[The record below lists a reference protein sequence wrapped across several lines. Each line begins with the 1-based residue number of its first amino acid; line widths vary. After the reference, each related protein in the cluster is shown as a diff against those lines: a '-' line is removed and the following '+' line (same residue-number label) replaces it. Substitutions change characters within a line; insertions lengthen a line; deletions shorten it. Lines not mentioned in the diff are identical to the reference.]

1 MNNEEGKMVMDYAT
15 QKYAPETTEETTP
28 TEIVETPTPES
39 ATEAPESTEIV
50 EQTTTDTAPIT
61 TTEEVP
67 VDYAKILS
75 EVTEGQFTDVE
86 QFKASLPKLKEY
98 DSLSGK
104 VTELEEKLKVNPFAN
119 DFAKTVNDLI
129 GAGKS
134 ADEIDNFIKISRL
147 DIDQLP
153 AVDAKVMR
161 MVKDGYN
168 PEIARQIVESDY
180 PINDFEEGSV
190 DRQILEEKLRVSSID
205 DRKILK
211 EYKQELTTVDNSA
224 QVQAEQER
232 LNNIAKAEQHK
243 QSVKAVVPKI
253 AETIV
258 GLGEKNLNGKEGD
271 EAIKLKFDYNA
282 EFKAQLPAKLESFF
296 LDGGLEVNEENIA
309 FAQKYIRAEYLEKNE
324 EALFQQVFKHAEA
337 LTTERLVAKYEN
349 LSGLPP
355 EPTNVVVDNT
365 QKAYADFL
373 TKVATGR

>member
-1 MNNEEGKMVMDYAT
+1 MNNEEGKTIMDYAT
-15 QKYAPETTEETTP
+15 QKYAPETPTETTP
-28 TEIVETPTPES
+28 TEIVETPTAETP
-39 ATEAPESTEIV
+39 TEAPVSTEIV
-50 EQTTTDTAPIT
+50 EQTTTETAPK
-61 TTEEVP
+61 TTEEIP

-75 EVTEGQFTDVE
+75 EVSEGQFTDVE

-104 VTELEEKLKVNPFAN
+104 VTELEEKLKVNPFVN

-211 EYKQELTTVDNSA
+211 EYKQELTAVDNSA

-258 GLGEKNLNGKEGD
+258 GLGEKNLNGKDGD

-282 EFKAQLPAKLESFF
+282 EYKAELPAKLESFF
-296 LDGGLEVNEENIA
+296 LDGGLEVNEDNIA

-373 TKVATGR
+373 AKVATGR

>member
-1 MNNEEGKMVMDYAT
+1 MNNEEGKTIMDYAT
-15 QKYAPETTEETTP
+15 QRYAPETPTETTP
-28 TEIVETPTPES
+28 TEIVETPTAEIT
-39 ATEAPESTEIV
+39 TEAPVSTEIV
-50 EQTTTDTAPIT
+50 EQTTTEQAPT

-168 PEIARQIVESDY
+168 QEIARQIVESDY

-232 LNNIAKAEQHK
+232 LNNIAIAEQHK

-258 GLGEKNLNGKEGD
+258 GLGEKNLNGKDGD

-282 EFKAQLPAKLESFF
+282 EYKAELPAKLESFF
-296 LDGGLEVNEENIA
+296 LDGGLEVNEQNIA

>member
-15 QKYAPETTEETTP
+15 QKYAPETTEEPTS
-28 TEIVETPTPES
+28 TEIVENTTPE
-39 ATEAPESTEIV
+39 ATTEAPASTEIV
-50 EQTTTDTAPIT
+50 EQTTTETAPT
-61 TTEEVP
+61 TTEEIP
-67 VDYAKILS
+67 VDYAKIIS

-153 AVDAKVMR
+153 AIDAKVMR

-190 DRQILEEKLRVSSID
+190 DRQILEEKLRVSSIE

-282 EFKAQLPAKLESFF
+282 EYKAQLPAKLESFF
-296 LDGGLEVNEENIA
+296 LNGQMEVNEENIA
-309 FAQKYIRAEYLEKNE
+309 YAQKYIRAEYLEKNE